1 MAHRKCHWESIFS
14 PHKLHASIDTNMAVN
29 RELLGENKIN
39 SWLIDFMSE
48 LTEIAGFKTSLKSP
62 LTCKTINE
70 GMPIRSATIG
80 KSLLVLK
87 FLSIMLIILILNINA
102 IGNFHLLFHPNNE
115 TYLSPFF
122 FFFFLRC
129 FNNLKFSD
137 LKYLETVKSFDSLF
151 LDRMSVSIPL
161 MTPPHLILYVKT
173 ITRPPHYLHSL
184 SLFLESHL
192 YVTKRKKKSTAGSS
206 HGIDWLLT
214 VWSNEKLK
222 NESLEKFIAYL
233 NFKLL
238 TKVKTHTPKTELYQ
252 PIGTLLF
259 LSK

>member
-102 IGNFHLLFHPNNE
+102 IGNFHLLFHPTNK
-115 TYLSPFF
+115 TYLSPLL
-122 FFFFLRC
+122 FFFFLHW
-129 FNNLKFSD
+129 FNNLKSSD
-137 LKYLETVKSFDSLF
+137 
-151 LDRMSVSIPL
+151 
-161 MTPPHLILYVKT
+161 
-173 ITRPPHYLHSL
+173 
-184 SLFLESHL
+184 
-192 YVTKRKKKSTAGSS
+192 
-206 HGIDWLLT
+206 
-214 VWSNEKLK
+214 
-222 NESLEKFIAYL
+222 
-233 NFKLL
+233 
-238 TKVKTHTPKTELYQ
+238 
-252 PIGTLLF
+252 
-259 LSK
+259 